1 MNEQRPVPK
10 PMGEALAPQCPHL
23 PLLGTRLLLR
33 LSGAHLTPKGI
44 PTAGVAGSV

>member
-1 MNEQRPVPK
+1 MSEGRSPRLWVGHSHP
-10 PMGEALAPQCPHL
+10 LCPHL

-44 PTAGVAGSV
+44 PTAGTAGSV